1 MIKKLMIKNFKGIE
15 NQNYEFSDFDLLV
28 GANNSGK
35 STILQA
41 IAIWGF
47 CVEVFRQSDRNGV
60 TGTRVLL
67 PNFTAL
73 PLPEFNLLWHERAE
87 RKGVKSV
94 KDGKEVNATA
104 RIEIEIALEWMDRN
118 NNTQKFAVNLRYETP
133 QSVYAIPKPGWEAF
147 RELETADQLLKVVY
161 VPPFS
166 GLETSEKWQDTGVIQ
181 EEVGKAQPGRVL
193 RNLLLRVWKRQE
205 TDGDKTIQSNSINQG
220 DWAELTSIVSRW
232 FKVDLS
238 EPQYREGATRIIC
251 EYKQASKHLPEVSTD
266 RRKKRASS
274 IKKYDIISGGSGFQ
288 QTLILLAFFYGFHP
302 DVILMDEPDAH
313 LHVSLQREVLDH
325 FQKVAKMRRVQFLVA
340 THSRDFINQVAPHQI
355 LSLRENG
362 PARLGL
368 NYEVHD
374 ALDQLGALDNT
385 QLGVLSAYRR
395 LLLVENESD
404 WRLLSIF
411 LNTVLGA
418 EVSGQVTRRLAVCY
432 NHTSVWKTDVEKL
445 RGQLHKMLKL
455 QGETLKVFAI
465 SDRDYY
471 PERDNAIQAKTKGH
485 VTFVMWERTEIENYL
500 LVPDA
505 AIRLLGPSGLAL
517 QESALR
523 AEFERLLNAKE
534 GKDNA
539 QDKAVKTHEEFSR
552 KEKKGWDSSSWS
564 KMSRT
569 MIDAGWGDGTA
580 FSDAKEFVLPA
591 IKRWLKNAKL
601 PEFADLKLAEEI
613 KCDELPVEMIQ
624 LCQDLAKFVDI
635 KTVPMSDI
643 LQNKNQQS

>member
-1 MIKKLMIKNFKGIE
+1 MIKKLTLKNFKGVE
-15 NQNYEFSDFDLLV
+15 SQTYEFSEFDLLV

-35 STILQA
+35 STVLQA
-41 IAIWGF
+41 VAIWGF
-47 CVEVFRQSDRNGV
+47 CVEVFRQSDRSGV

-73 PLPEFNLLWHERAE
+73 PLPEFNLLWHERTE
-87 RKGVKSV
+87 RKGIKSK
-94 KDGKEVNATA
+94 KDGKQVNATA
-104 RIEIEIALEWMDRN
+104 RIEIEIALEWKDRN
-118 NNTQKFAVNLRYETP
+118 GTTRKFAVNLRYETP

-147 RELETADQLLKVVY
+147 RELENADQLLKVVY

-166 GLETSEKWQDTGVIQ
+166 GLETTEKWQDTGVIQ

-205 TDGDKTIQSNSINQG
+205 TNGEKTIQSHPVNHT
-220 DWAELTSIVSRW
+220 DWDELTMIVERW
-232 FKVDLS
+232 FKVALS

-251 EYKQASKHLPEVSTD
+251 EYKQATRHLAEQTPSKRGRKSTP
-266 RRKKRASS
+266 S
-274 IKKYDIISGGSGFQ
+274 KKYDLISGGSGFQ

-313 LHVSLQREVLDH
+313 LHVSLQREVLDY
-325 FQKVAKMRRVQFLVA
+325 FQKMARERRVQFIVA
-340 THSRDFINQVAPHQI
+340 THSRDFINQVAPHQV
-355 LSLRENG
+355 LSLREGG
-362 PARLGL
+362 PTRLHL

-411 LNTVLGA
+411 LDTILGA
-418 EVSGQVTRRLAVCY
+418 DASGQLKRRLAVCY
-432 NHTSVWKTDVEKL
+432 NHGSVWKADVEKL
-445 RGQLHKMLKL
+445 REQLQKMLKL
-455 QGETLKVFAI
+455 QGEALKVFAI

-471 PERDNAIQAKTKGH
+471 PEREAAIQAKTKGN

-505 AIRLLGPSGLAL
+505 TVRLLGQNALSLQEPAL
-517 QESALR
+517 Q
-523 AEFERLLNAKE
+523 AEFQRLLHAQE

-552 KEKKGWDSSSWS
+552 KEKKGWDSSTWS

-569 MIDAGWGDGTA
+569 MIGEGWGNGTA
-580 FSDAKEFVLPA
+580 FSDAKEFVLPG
-591 IKRWLKNAKL
+591 IKRWLKNAKFD
-601 PEFADLKLAEEI
+601 EFADQKLAEEI
-613 KCDELPVEMIQ
+613 KRNEFPAEMIQ
-624 LCQDLAKFVDI
+624 VCERLAQFVGVAL
-635 KTVPMSDI
+635 TPME
-643 LQNKNQQS
+643 

>member
-1 MIKKLMIKNFKGIE
+1 MIKKLTLKNFKGIE
-15 NQNYEFSDFDLLV
+15 DQTFEFSDFDLLV

-47 CVEVFRQSDRNGV
+47 CIEVFRQSDRSGV

-73 PLPEFNLLWHERAE
+73 PLPEFNLLWHERTE

-104 RIEIEIALEWMDRN
+104 RIEIEIGLEWKDRN
-118 NNTQKFAVNLRYETP
+118 DIIRKFAVNLRYETP

-193 RNLLLRVWKRQE
+193 RNLLLRVYKRQE
-205 TDGDKTIQSNSINQG
+205 TNGDKTIQSNPINQG
-220 DWAELTSIVSRW
+220 DWAELTHIVSRW

-251 EYKQASKHLPEVSTD
+251 EYKQASRHLTEVSSGKRV
-266 RRKKRASS
+266 RRSAPT
-274 IKKYDIISGGSGFQ
+274 KKYDIISGGSGFQ

-313 LHVSLQREVLDH
+313 LHVTLQREVLEH
-325 FQKVAKMRRVQFLVA
+325 FQKVARERRVQFLVA

-355 LSLRENG
+355 LSLREDG
-362 PARLGL
+362 PARLSL
-368 NYEVHD
+368 SYEVHD

-411 LNTVLGA
+411 LNTILGV
-418 EVSGQVTRRLAVCY
+418 EVSGQVKRRLAVCY
-432 NHTSVWKTDVEKL
+432 NHTSVWKADVEKL
-445 RGQLHKMLKL
+445 RYQLHKMLKL
-455 QGETLKVFAI
+455 QGETLRVFAI

-471 PERDNAIQAKTKGH
+471 PEREAAIQAKTKGH
-485 VTFVMWERTEIENYL
+485 VTFFMWERTEIENYL

-505 AIRLLGPSGLAL
+505 AIRVLGPSVLLL
-517 QESALR
+517 QEPALR
-523 AEFERLLNAKE
+523 AEFQRLLHAKE
-534 GKDNA
+534 GKENA

-552 KEKKGWDSSSWS
+552 KEKKGWDSSTWS
-564 KMSRT
+564 KMSRM
-569 MIDAGWGDGTA
+569 MIDGGWGDGTA
-580 FSDAKEFVLPA
+580 YSDAKEFVLPG
-591 IKRWLKNAKL
+591 IKRWLKGAKL

-613 KCDELPVEMIQ
+613 KRGELPNDMIQ
-624 LCQDLAKFVDI
+624 VCLDLATFVGI
-635 KTVPMSDI
+635 ETTPRP
-643 LQNKNQQS
+643 